1 MDYQTRAS
9 SSAGYDEQLRQ
20 YMLRV
25 YNYMAAGLAITGLVS
40 YMLVNATA
48 VFGTN
53 GELLGL
59 TPLGNAMY
67 GGNMIYLFILSPVIV
82 LWFGFSPN
90 MSASRAQI
98 TFWILAVLMAFSVAP
113 LLIVFTGTS
122 VVRVFLITSSLFG
135 LLSLYGYVTKRDLT
149 KFGAFLFVGVMG
161 IFIAS
166 LINLWFQSSEMMY
179 IICYIGIPLM
189 LGCIAYETQN
199 LKNRFNAFDSEELM
213 KRNAILG
220 ALSLYIFFI
229 NLFKFLLIILGNRR

>member
-1 MDYQTRAS
+1 MDYQTKVS
-9 SSAGYDEQLRQ
+9 SSTGYDEQLRQ

-40 YMLVNATA
+40 YMLLQMTA
-48 VFGTN
+48 VFGDK
-53 GELLGL
+53 GELVGL
-59 TPLGNAMY
+59 TSLGYAMY
-67 GGNMIYLFILSPVIV
+67 GGNMIYLFALSPVIV

-90 MSASRAQI
+90 MSASRAQT
-98 TFWILAVLMAFSVAP
+98 TFWVLAVLMAFSIAP
-113 LLIVFTGTS
+113 LLIVFTGAS
-122 VVRVFLITSSLFG
+122 VVRVFLITSTLFG
-135 LLSLYGYVTKRDLT
+135 LSSLYGYVTKRDLT
-149 KFGAFLFVGVMG
+149 EFRAFLTVGVIG
-161 IFIAS
+161 LFIAS
-166 LINLWFQSSEMMY
+166 LINLWFQSTSMMY

>member
-1 MDYQTRAS
+1 
-9 SSAGYDEQLRQ
+9 
-20 YMLRV
+20 
-25 YNYMAAGLAITGLVS
+25 MAAGLAITGLVS

-48 VFGTN
+48 VFGIN

-59 TPLGNAMY
+59 TPLGNTMY
-67 GGNMIYLFILSPVIV
+67 GGNMIFLFILSPVIV

-166 LINLWFQSSEMMY
+166 LINLWFQSSSMMY

>member
-1 MDYQTRAS
+1 
-9 SSAGYDEQLRQ
+9 
-20 YMLRV
+20 
-25 YNYMAAGLAITGLVS
+25 
-40 YMLVNATA
+40 
-48 VFGTN
+48 
-53 GELLGL
+53 
-59 TPLGNAMY
+59 MY

-166 LINLWFQSSEMMY
+166 LINLWFQSSDMMY

>member
-1 MDYQTRAS
+1 MEYQTRAS

-40 YMLVNATA
+40 YMLVYATA

-122 VVRVFLITSSLFG
+122 VVRVFLITSS
-135 LLSLYGYVTKRDLT
+135 
-149 KFGAFLFVGVMG
+149 
-161 IFIAS
+161 
-166 LINLWFQSSEMMY
+166 
-179 IICYIGIPLM
+179 
-189 LGCIAYETQN
+189 
-199 LKNRFNAFDSEELM
+199 
-213 KRNAILG
+213 
-220 ALSLYIFFI
+220 
-229 NLFKFLLIILGNRR
+229 

>member
-1 MDYQTRAS
+1 MEYQTRAS

-48 VFGTN
+48 VFGIN

-59 TPLGNAMY
+59 TPLGNTMY
-67 GGNMIYLFILSPVIV
+67 GGNMIFLFILSPVIV

-166 LINLWFQSSEMMY
+166 LINLWFQSSSMMY